1 MDMGHY
7 EELFYQEASTILE
20 HIALDIIALE
30 KGDNSKLEELFR
42 NIHTLKG
49 MTASMGYKDME
60 LLAHKTEDLLEN
72 VRSNTLLITP
82 DFIDLMLQCS
92 DMLKVL
98 FDNIFG
104 KKKTI
109 KIDKTVKAIKNFT
122 FKTSK
127 TTKKS
132 IPGKN
137 LYTIKIK
144 IGGSPDFKGVRA
156 AVIYKELSERVKII
170 LSIPAY
176 DEMVNG
182 DYENIVIFDVETEL
196 KPEKLKKFL
205 SDILDVENVFIKT
218 KKADVKSNEKTI
230 EEKGRE
236 DKSYQNHTEEKQSE
250 LIYVRVKM
258 SKLDELQNIVAELII
273 TKSAFSEYFK
283 TKDQT
288 MLEDTTQ
295 KISRIIS
302 SLQDEV
308 SNMRM
313 VPLEEVFSRFP
324 RFVRDSS
331 KELNK
336 KINFVI
342 EGAQIEI
349 DRALISGIY
358 DPILHILKN
367 SMDHG
372 IESPER
378 REKLGKNP
386 AGLIKLTARREK
398 NNVFIEIFD
407 DGKGI
412 DIEKIRTMIIEK
424 GIFSKEIVGQMKEKD
439 LINYIKKGG
448 FSTADSITRFSGR
461 GVGVDA
467 VDKIVKKLGGKLIIE
482 SKFEHWTKVTIQ
494 LPLTLSIIKAMI
506 VTCDERLFAIPLNNI
521 QETVDVI
528 ANNIE
533 TIHNQEIVVLREE
546 VYPLLR
552 LHNIIGSEIKD
563 KNDILQGIVIG
574 DNISKDILIVNSYE
588 SQTEIVVKNLPPLF
602 DNVNLFSGISILG
615 TGNMAL
621 ILDINNLI

>member
-1 MDMGHY
+1 MDMSHY
-7 EELFYQEASTILE
+7 EELFYQEASAILE
-20 HIALDIIALE
+20 HIALDIIDLE

-60 LLAHKTEDLLEN
+60 LLSHKTEDLLEN
-72 VRSNTLLITP
+72 VRSSTLLVTP

-109 KIDKTVKAIKNFT
+109 KIDKIVKAINNFA

-127 TTKKS
+127 TTKKNIS
-132 IPGKN
+132 SED
-137 LYTIKIK
+137 LYTIKIE

-156 AVIYKELSERVKII
+156 AVIYKELSERAKII

-176 DEMVNG
+176 DRMVNG
-182 DYENIVIFDVETEL
+182 DYENVVIFDVETEL

-205 SDILDVENVFIKT
+205 SDMLDVENVFIKK
-218 KKADVKSNEKTI
+218 KKAAVKSNEKTI
-230 EEKGRE
+230 KEKGNE
-236 DKSYQNHTEEKQSE
+236 NKLYQNNAKGKQSE

-378 REKLGKNP
+378 REQLGKIP
-386 AGLIKLTARREK
+386 AGLIKLAARREK

-407 DGKGI
+407 DGRGI
-412 DIEKIRTMIIEK
+412 DL
-424 GIFSKEIVGQMKEKD
+424 S
-439 LINYIKKGG
+439 LIHI
-448 FSTADSITRFSGR
+448 
-461 GVGVDA
+461 
-467 VDKIVKKLGGKLIIE
+467 
-482 SKFEHWTKVTIQ
+482 
-494 LPLTLSIIKAMI
+494 
-506 VTCDERLFAIPLNNI
+506 
-521 QETVDVI
+521 
-528 ANNIE
+528 
-533 TIHNQEIVVLREE
+533 
-546 VYPLLR
+546 
-552 LHNIIGSEIKD
+552 
-563 KNDILQGIVIG
+563 
-574 DNISKDILIVNSYE
+574 
-588 SQTEIVVKNLPPLF
+588 
-602 DNVNLFSGISILG
+602 
-615 TGNMAL
+615 
-621 ILDINNLI
+621 

>member
-1 MDMGHY
+1 
-7 EELFYQEASTILE
+7 
-20 HIALDIIALE
+20 
-30 KGDNSKLEELFR
+30 
-42 NIHTLKG
+42 
-49 MTASMGYKDME
+49 
-60 LLAHKTEDLLEN
+60 
-72 VRSNTLLITP
+72 
-82 DFIDLMLQCS
+82 
-92 DMLKVL
+92 
-98 FDNIFG
+98 
-104 KKKTI
+104 
-109 KIDKTVKAIKNFT
+109 
-122 FKTSK
+122 
-127 TTKKS
+127 
-132 IPGKN
+132 
-137 LYTIKIK
+137 
-144 IGGSPDFKGVRA
+144 
-156 AVIYKELSERVKII
+156 
-170 LSIPAY
+170 
-176 DEMVNG
+176 
-182 DYENIVIFDVETEL
+182 
-196 KPEKLKKFL
+196 
-205 SDILDVENVFIKT
+205 
-218 KKADVKSNEKTI
+218 VKSNEKTI

-506 VTCDERLFAIPLNNI
+506 VTCEERLFAIPLNNI

>member
-20 HIALDIIALE
+20 HIALDIIDLE

-72 VRSNTLLITP
+72 VRNNTLLVTQ

-104 KKKTI
+104 EKKTI
-109 KIDKTVKAIKNFT
+109 KIDKIIKAISNFASKSSKT
-122 FKTSK
+122 IKKKTS
-127 TTKKS
+127 S
-132 IPGKN
+132 NN
-137 LYTIKIK
+137 LYTIKIS
-144 IGGSPDFKGVRA
+144 IGGSMDFKGVRA

-170 LSIPAY
+170 SSIPPY
-176 DEMVNG
+176 DKMING
-182 DYENIVIFDVETEL
+182 DYENVVTVDVETEL
-196 KPEKLKKFL
+196 KPEKLKNLL
-205 SDILDVENVFIKT
+205 SDMLDVENVFIKT
-218 KKADVKSNEKTI
+218 KKVETRIIKETI
-230 EEKGRE
+230 KEKGE
-236 DKSYQNHTEEKQSE
+236 KDKSYRNHIEGKQNEPV
-250 LIYVRVKM
+250 YVRVKM
-258 SKLDELQNIVAELII
+258 SKLNELQNIVAELII
-273 TKSAFSEYFK
+273 TKSAFGEYFK

-342 EGAQIEI
+342 EGTQIEI
-349 DRALISGIY
+349 DRALLSGIY

-378 REKLGKNP
+378 REKLGKI
-386 AGLIKLTARREK
+386 AVGLIKLTARREK

-439 LINYIKKGG
+439 LINYIKRGG
-448 FSTADSITRFSGR
+448 FSTADSITKFSGR

-467 VDKIVKKLGGKLIIE
+467 VDKIVRKLGGKLIIE
-482 SKFEHWTKVTIQ
+482 SKFGHWTKVTIQ

-506 VTCDERLFAIPLNNI
+506 VTCDRKLFAIPLNNI
-521 QETVDVI
+521 QETVDI
-528 ANNIE
+528 NANNIE

-552 LHNIIGSEIKD
+552 LHNIIGLEITNQ
-563 KNDILQGIVIG
+563 NDILQGIVIG
-574 DNISKDILIVNSYE
+574 DNISKDILIVDSYE

-602 DNVNLFSGISILG
+602 DNINLFSGISILG